1 MPTPNDTGAAFFTWS
16 GTGRVSLWG
25 LDGGIKSSFQV
36 SIGQVES
43 VNESDPVNQLC
54 LVRATKGAKSFL
66 SGDRLGVLRLID
78 LASKECTMETK
89 AHMSDLQDIAIYED
103 GSKAVMASCGRDRTV
118 QLFRRSQAGP
128 FEHLQTLE
136 FAAKVVQVLVP
147 SDEKLITCSLDRTLQ
162 VHDLVSKEG
171 KPDVMAAIPLKV
183 ISLKASP
190 SSMALAP
197 DGKSVF
203 VSLLDRSV
211 CQYDMGNGKLLN
223 SFKCTDEGGAESVV
237 VESLIFGRPA
247 GSDSPFLLGVSNTDK
262 SIRIYD
268 SQTGL
273 FLDRE
278 WGHTEAINGVILLED
293 GDAGRKVVS
302 VGSDGTI
309 MVWALDLSDPVA
321 SSPSRD
327 PSPEKVSASASNRL
341 PLRRVL
347 SKAELAEF
355 QRPSPSAGRQSPS
368 RAAGRRFSRFNVS
381 STAAARTPVALDKT
395 SPASAIDE
403 DTPSRRASP
412 GESPSGSPPL
422 ASPKGRIRLPRRP
435 SLPVMNTTPP
445 APSTLAARKK
455 SSTSNL
461 RASCGFGSLN
471 MATEQTCRM
480 LRTYRK
486 KLTGT
491 DLIGY
496 DMLAELDAELRLTA
510 AALGDRAIRS
520 RSKPERARDKAVSE
534 TVLSGLLDQYSKRLV
549 SILDEKLR
557 MRADKEAVEE
567 GKEPDRSR
575 AAAVG
580 EEGSSPNSS
589 SGEDRSGPK

>member
-1 MPTPNDTGAAFFTWS
+1 
-16 GTGRVSLWG
+16 
-25 LDGGIKSSFQV
+25 
-36 SIGQVES
+36 
-43 VNESDPVNQLC
+43 
-54 LVRATKGAKSFL
+54 
-66 SGDRLGVLRLID
+66 
-78 LASKECTMETK
+78 
-89 AHMSDLQDIAIYED
+89 
-103 GSKAVMASCGRDRTV
+103 MASCGRDRTV
-118 QLFRRSQAGP
+118 QLFRRSDGGP

-197 DGKSVF
+197 DEKSVF

-211 CQYDMGNGKLLN
+211 CHYDIGNGKLLN
-223 SFKCTDEGGAESVV
+223 SFKCTDEGGVESVV
-237 VESLIFGRPA
+237 VDSLNLGQSVT
-247 GSDSPFLLGVSNTDK
+247 SDSTFLLGVSNTDK
-262 SIRIYD
+262 SVRIYD
-268 SQTGL
+268 SQTGS

-293 GDAGRKVVS
+293 GDPGRKVVS

-309 MVWALDLSDPVA
+309 MVWALDLSDTVA
-321 SSPSRD
+321 GSSSRD
-327 PSPEKVSASASNRL
+327 PSPEKASSSTSNRL

-355 QRPSPSAGRQSPS
+355 QRPCPSAGTQSPS
-368 RAAGRRFSRFNVS
+368 RTMGRRSSRYNLS
-381 STAAARTPVALDKT
+381 SSAAARTPVATDKT
-395 SPASAIDE
+395 NPASTINE
-403 DTPSRRASP
+403 DTPSRRASS
-412 GESPSGSPPL
+412 GGSPSGSPPL
-422 ASPKGRIRLPRRP
+422 ASPKSRARLPRRP

-461 RASCGFGSLN
+461 RAGYGYGSLN

-491 DLIGY
+491 DPIGH
-496 DMLAELDAELRLTA
+496 DLLAELDAELRLTA

-520 RSKPERARDKAVSE
+520 RSKPERERDKAFSE
-534 TVLSGLLDQYSKRLV
+534 TLLSGLLDQYSKRLV

-557 MRADKEAVEE
+557 RRVDKECAEE
-567 GKEPDRSR
+567 EKEPERFR
-575 AAAVG
+575 AAG
-580 EEGSSPNSS
+580 EGSSPSPS
-589 SGEDRSGPK
+589 SGEGRSSPR